1 MKALIVYDSVYG
13 NTEKIAKAIGSAMT
27 GIIRAIRASEV
38 TPADLQAIDVL
49 IIGSPT
55 QGFRPTKPIQA
66 FIDSIPE
73 GALTGVKV
81 LAFDTR
87 LSAAESGKA
96 LGLLVRM
103 GGYAA
108 PRIAK
113 ALEKK
118 GGILASDPEGFL
130 VKGREGPLK
139 EGEIERAIA
148 TTRKILSAS

>member
-1 MKALIVYDSVYG
+1 MKTLVVYDSIYG
-13 NTEKIAKAIGSAMT
+13 NTEKIA
-27 GIIRAIRASEV
+27 RAISSALAGEVKVLRANEAS
-38 TPADLQAIDVL
+38 PSDLQSIDVL
-49 IIGSPT
+49 IVGSPT
-55 QGFRPTKPIQA
+55 QGFRPTKPLQA
-66 FIDSIPE
+66 FIDGIPD
-73 GALTGVKV
+73 GSLKGVKV

-118 GGILASDPEGFL
+118 GGNLATDPEGFL

-139 EGEIERAIA
+139 EGEVERAIA
-148 TTRKILSAS
+148 TTKKILPAA